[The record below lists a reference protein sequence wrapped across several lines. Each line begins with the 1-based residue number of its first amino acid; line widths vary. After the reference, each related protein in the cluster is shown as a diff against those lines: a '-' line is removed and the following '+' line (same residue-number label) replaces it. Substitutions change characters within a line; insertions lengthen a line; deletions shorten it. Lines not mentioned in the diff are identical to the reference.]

1 MPAKSKLGRGV
12 KAVRKGPK
20 GGPAEE
26 VTNLDISLIDPNPQQ
41 PREVFDKDALAALE
55 ASIGTDGILQP
66 IVVTPAGDRYH
77 VVVGERRLRAA
88 TNAGRRLIPAI
99 VRKVPKNRMLQLSLV
114 ENIQREDLNPIERA
128 RAYKGLLEEHGITQ
142 EVASQRLGIARA
154 TIANFIRLLDLT
166 GEVQEHVSRGTLSM
180 GHARALL
187 AIKDPVRQVKAAEKV
202 VANGLS
208 VRQTEALTA
217 PPVPKKKPPQQLLSP
232 ELQAV
237 VDSLREAL
245 GTKVTLQGNATKG
258 KITLEYYSRED
269 LERIIEKIAPFN
281 V

>member
-1 MPAKSKLGRGV
+1 MPAKSRLGRGLS
-12 KAVRKGPK
+12 AVRKGPK

-26 VTNLDISLIDPNPQQ
+26 VTNLDISLIDPNPDQ

-99 VRKVPKNRMLQLSLV
+99 IRKVPRNKMLQLSLV

-128 RAYKGLLEEHGITQ
+128 KAYKGMLEELSLTQ
-142 EVASQRLGIARA
+142 EQASQRLGIARA
-154 TIANFIRLLDLT
+154 TMANFIRLLDLA
-166 GEVQEHVSRGTLSM
+166 GEVQEHVSRGTISM

-187 AIKDPVRQVKAAEKV
+187 AIKDPVRQVKAAERV

-208 VRQTEALTA
+208 VRQTESLTA
-217 PPVPKKKPPQQLLSP
+217 PPVPKHKPPQQPLSP
-232 ELQAV
+232 ELQSV

-245 GTKVTLQGNATKG
+245 GTKVTLQGTAQKG

-269 LERIIEKIAPFN
+269 LERIIEKVAPFN